1 MCEGLNLKSSA
12 PVDVLVFGATGAIG
26 RALLEKSQNSGLS
39 VFGISRGDNK
49 VQGMISTDY
58 SPASILEIL
67 RNYSPKQIV
76 ISIGNVSSNPS
87 IDSSLIDDE
96 IRSTQSILSAIDQAN
111 LTSHVSLISSSAVY
125 GNTKNNLSSESD
137 VLNPLSKYGESK
149 VKIEGLVIESSKNS
163 SFSLDVL
170 RVFSVYGK
178 DQKKLLIWDIFQRI
192 QKCKDVEL
200 EIKSSLKNKRNFINI
215 EDLASII
222 LLLAGKSQDKARV
235 INVGSP
241 DSLLIK
247 DVVEIVRQFLS
258 PNLKVL
264 LTNETEIG
272 KPELILPDLTKMYSE
287 IGHEFK
293 FIDFKD
299 GLNKTLQFWRN
310 QNL

>member
-1 MCEGLNLKSSA
+1 
-12 PVDVLVFGATGAIG
+12 LVFGATGAIG
-26 RALLEKSQNSGLS
+26 KTLLEKSRSSGLS
-39 VFGISRGDNK
+39 AFGVSRNEHKD
-49 VQGMISTDY
+49 QGIIPTDY
-58 SPASILEIL
+58 GPTSILEIL
-67 RNYSPKQIV
+67 KNYTPKQIA
-76 ISIGNVSSNPS
+76 ISIGTVSSNPNV
-87 IDSSLIDDE
+87 DSSFIDDE
-96 IRSTQSILSAIDQAN
+96 FRSVQSILSAIDQAN
-111 LTSHVSLISSSAVY
+111 LTSNVSLISSSAVY
-125 GNTKNNLSSESD
+125 GNTEDNLSSESD
-137 VLNPLSKYGESK
+137 ILNPLSRYGESK
-149 VKIEGLVIESSKNS
+149 VKIEGLALESSKNS

-178 DQKKLLIWDIFQRI
+178 DQKKLLIWDMFQKI
-192 QKCKDVEL
+192 HKCKEDKL
-200 EIKSSLKNKRNFINI
+200 EIKSSLKNKRNFLNI

-222 LLLAGKSQDKARV
+222 LLLAGEAQGKSRI

-264 LTNETEIG
+264 ITNETEIG
-272 KPELILPDLTKMYSE
+272 KPELILPDLTKMYSAF
-287 IGHEFK
+287 GHEFK

>member
-26 RALLEKSQNSGLS
+26 RALLEKSQSSGLS

-49 VQGMISTDY
+49 VQGMVSTDY
-58 SPASILEIL
+58 RPASILEIL

-76 ISIGNVSSNPS
+76 ISIGSVSSYPNINS
-87 IDSSLIDDE
+87 RLMHDE
-96 IRSTQSILSAIDQAN
+96 IKSINSILCAIGQAN

-125 GNTKNNLSSESD
+125 GNTANNLSSESD
-137 VLNPLSKYGESK
+137 ILNPLSKYGESK
-149 VKIEGLVIESSKNS
+149 VEIEGLAVESSKNS

-178 DQKKLLIWDIFQRI
+178 DQKKLLIWDVFQRI
-192 QKCKDVEL
+192 QKCKEDKL

-222 LLLAGKSQDKARV
+222 LLLAGKSQDKLRI